1 MEGVANKVTTVAA
14 VGMIV
19 AEPNDSPS
27 QQPSQEPSQE
37 PGQETSRLVS
47 LSEFLAGK
55 VALDNGFSN
64 TPDDDE
70 EHAVLAAMKHQRLK
84 PVNFSNARTGR
95 IMDPEVWMDYWSDE
109 LVTLWDGLKEHA
121 GAMGAAVLDT
131 CEFPAFA
138 QFCWYHSSRYP
149 PAA

>member
-1 MEGVANKVTTVAA
+1 MDTMDTQISATQSPGAETQKSTT
-14 VGMIV
+14 
-19 AEPNDSPS
+19 
-27 QQPSQEPSQE
+27 
-37 PGQETSRLVS
+37 RLVS

-55 VALDNGFSN
+55 VALDDGAKSDDELDAGD
-64 TPDDDE
+64 TPDAPDADVVVADADAE
-70 EHAVLAAMKHQRLK
+70 VAPRVRQRLK
-84 PVNFSNARTGR
+84 PVNFSSARTGR
-95 IMDPEVWMDYWSDE
+95 IVDPEVWMDYWSDE

-121 GAMGAAVLDT
+121 ESMGAAVLDT